1 MIWQDAL
8 LFLLLG
14 LISLIC
20 FRQAYKGYTT
30 KIPPF
35 QKGLK
40 GTALATSARLC
51 KVQVGFALAL
61 GIGALGMI
69 LFLLNTKLG

>member
-1 MIWQDAL
+1 MIWQDGL

-14 LISLIC
+14 IISLIC
-20 FRQAYKGYTT
+20 FSQAYKGYRT

-40 GTALATSARLC
+40 GTALAESAKLC
-51 KVQVGFALAL
+51 MVQVACALLL
-61 GIGALGMI
+61 GVATLGMMV
-69 LFLLNTKLG
+69 FLYNAKLG

>member
-20 FRQAYKGYTT
+20 FGQAYKGYTT

-51 KVQVGFALAL
+51 NVQVGFALLL
-61 GIGALGMI
+61 GVAALGMI
-69 LFLLNTKLG
+69 VFLFNAKLG

>member
-8 LFLLLG
+8 LFLLLS

-20 FRQAYKGYTT
+20 FIQAYKGYTT

-40 GTALATSARLC
+40 GTALANSARLC
-51 KVQVGFALAL
+51 KVQVGFALVL
-61 GIGALGMI
+61 GVAALGMI
-69 LFLLNTKLG
+69 VFLYNTKLG